1 MAVGAGKYWF
11 NGLPVDGLSSTAGA
25 GKYWVNGLPY
35 DTLAAAAAPSGVTGT
50 VNVTQ
55 ASDTVSTAG
64 TVLVHGSA
72 SVTQADDTVSA
83 TSGSGIIATA
93 SIIQGGDVVTASAVV
108 AGAIAGSADLT
119 EAGQTV
125 SGAGSV
131 VVRGAAET
139 TQAGDVANVVA
150 AAAVAG
156 QLSSTQDEQIVTA
169 VVEIGKNLVS
179 SLVQQGNTVAAT
191 AGVVVSASANITQAN
206 NAAPPAE
213 PFVVAPSYGTWAKRQ
228 NKSKPQAPQLPPP
241 VEAGEIV
248 IDEAVLRQME
258 EERLAALARQKKAE
272 ALDRVEEL
280 RAYEPAEK
288 RPTRSV
294 TIDPRRFDVVE
305 ATPEIRTKVV
315 SLFREQPK
323 PALVEPV
330 RGSIT
335 LRALGPR
342 HLPEPEIRK
351 ARTISLRRSPNRMM
365 QTGL

>member
-25 GKYWVNGLPY
+25 GKYWFNGVPY

-50 VNVTQ
+50 VNLTQ
-55 ASDTVSTAG
+55 AGNTLSAAATVP
-64 TVLVHGSA
+64 VQVSA
-72 SVTQADDTVSA
+72 SVTQAGDTTSTSVTVLVQGSGTLSQEGDSPLSA
-83 TSGSGIIATA
+83 AVVTVKGIASGS
-93 SIIQGGDVVTASAVV
+93 
-108 AGAIAGSADLT
+108 
-119 EAGQTV
+119 
-125 SGAGSV
+125 
-131 VVRGAAET
+131 
-139 TQAGDVANVVA
+139 QAGDVFNG
-150 AAAVAG
+150 AAAVVISGQVSVSVGGDSVLSAG
-156 QLSSTQDEQIVTA
+156 AVRVSSSASNTQDDQ
-169 VVEIGKNLVS
+169 
-179 SLVQQGNTVAAT
+179 TVAAT
-191 AGVVVSASANITQAN
+191 GGSGVYPVADLVQDGQSVLATAISQAKATLEITQAN
-206 NAAPPAE
+206 NTAPPVE

-258 EERLAALARQKKAE
+258 EERLAALALKKKTE

-280 RAYEPAEK
+280 RAYAPTEK
-288 RPTRSV
+288 RPTRSF

-305 ATPEIRTKVV
+305 AAPEIRTKVV